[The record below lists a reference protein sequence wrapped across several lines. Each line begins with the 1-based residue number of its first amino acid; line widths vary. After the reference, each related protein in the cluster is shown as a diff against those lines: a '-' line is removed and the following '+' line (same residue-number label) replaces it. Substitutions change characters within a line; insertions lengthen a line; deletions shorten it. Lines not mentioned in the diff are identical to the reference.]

1 MSIST
6 ACEALVARK
15 IVSPSRHAQQH
26 IRVAHFEK
34 Q

>member
-1 MSIST
+1 MAIST

-15 IVSPSRHAQQH
+15 IVSLSRYAQHH